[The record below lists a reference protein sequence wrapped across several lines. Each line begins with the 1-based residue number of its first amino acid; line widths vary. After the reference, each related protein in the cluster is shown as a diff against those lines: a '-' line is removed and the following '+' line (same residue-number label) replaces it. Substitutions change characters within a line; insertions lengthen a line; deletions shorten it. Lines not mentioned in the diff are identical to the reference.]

1 MNKNKCDFVFSGPG
15 VERISEEVKKKFPSK
30 KINIVF
36 GCGGDRDKYKRPK
49 MGAIANYYCSQIYLT
64 DDNPRFENPKEIRKE
79 IKKNILKSKVLE
91 ISNRRIAISKAIE
104 NLKSD
109 EVLVVAGKGHEKIQ
123 DYGNKKIFLT
133 LSNIQTLYD
142 IYVKNI
148 VFTIFILS
156 ILS

>member
-1 MNKNKCDFVFSGPG
+1 MVGLKKIGNLKNNAIVILDYAHTPDALRTCLNDLKSQ
-15 VERISEEVKKKFPSK
+15 FPSK

-49 MGAIANYYCSQIYLT
+49 MGAIANSYCSQIYLT

-91 ISNRRIAISKAIE
+91 ISNRRIAISKAIQ

-123 DYGNKKIFLT
+123 DYGNKKIFFL
-133 LSNIQTLYD
+133 
-142 IYVKNI
+142 
-148 VFTIFILS
+148 
-156 ILS
+156 